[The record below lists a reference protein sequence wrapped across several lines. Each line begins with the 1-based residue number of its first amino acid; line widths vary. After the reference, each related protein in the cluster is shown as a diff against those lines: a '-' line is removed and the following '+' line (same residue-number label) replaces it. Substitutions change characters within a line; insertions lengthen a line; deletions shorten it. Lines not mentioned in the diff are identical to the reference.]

1 MKKIGAAAL
10 SLLLAAQ
17 LNACS
22 AVISGE
28 TPAASAAAPTTVNNV
43 DLPSPSSDPAA
54 QEVQPDTLQKLYI
67 DYPQTAG
74 YREAVAF
81 IRESELPYSEK
92 KLNGS
97 RIIKIAL
104 EESGTDISLPAVD
117 TFRDYDY
124 ILVDYLYPKQE
135 NNRTDNLDSYIF
147 AGISYI
153 TSNGNFLLESH
164 AENVFITKDGELLDF
179 DTSSTRQEQMSF
191 YLNLINADSSNTH
204 SEPVSQDI
212 KACIDA
218 KMASFEEECTLTDLW
233 YDKEKSE
240 ALADSYM
247 KYGRGAS
254 NGATRE
260 NVIVILSTLKTGAN
274 TWSFEP
280 NAVYTD
286 WKWILIRDNPHSNW
300 VVDDYGN

>member
-1 MKKIGAAAL
+1 MKRIGAAAL

-17 LNACS
+17 LNACG

-28 TPAASAAAPTTVNNV
+28 TPAASAAVNNV
-43 DLPSPSSDPAA
+43 DIPSPSSDPSA
-54 QEVQPDTLQKLYI
+54 QEIQPDTLQKLYI

-74 YREAVAF
+74 CREAAAF
-81 IRESELPYSEK
+81 IRESE
-92 KLNGS
+92 
-97 RIIKIAL
+97 
-104 EESGTDISLPAVD
+104 
-117 TFRDYDY
+117 
-124 ILVDYLYPKQE
+124 
-135 NNRTDNLDSYIF
+135 
-147 AGISYI
+147 
-153 TSNGNFLLESH
+153 
-164 AENVFITKDGELLDF
+164 
-179 DTSSTRQEQMSF
+179 
-191 YLNLINADSSNTH
+191 
-204 SEPVSQDI
+204 PVSKDI
-212 KACIDA
+212 KACIDE

-240 ALADSYM
+240 ALVDSYM

-254 NGATRE
+254 NGVTRE

-280 NAVYTD
+280 NAIYTD